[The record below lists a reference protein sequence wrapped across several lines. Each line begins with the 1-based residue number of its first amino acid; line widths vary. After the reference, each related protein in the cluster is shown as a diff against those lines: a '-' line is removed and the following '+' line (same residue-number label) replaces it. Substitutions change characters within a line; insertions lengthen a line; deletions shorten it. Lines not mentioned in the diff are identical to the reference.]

1 MPIVYRQTMRS
12 GCQVC
17 GLKRPA
23 TVWCWVLSTLQIEQR
38 TIFLRYVFR
47 SSSSPFYSF
56 CPCLISICEC
66 WPGIMKY
73 GEQKTSRT
81 RGGWTGSCAVG
92 STDKSTSKP
101 ACCIFLSLSL
111 SRSSVTSIH
120 DMWLLLHYF
129 GGSLGPIMSSGRTCS
144 SNSSAVKRPR
154 PTVDS
159 LSVRPSWCA
168 FFAALATLS

>member
-1 MPIVYRQTMRS
+1 MPIVCRQTMRS

-23 TVWCWVLSTLQIEQR
+23 TVWCWVLSTRQIEQR

-92 STDKSTSKP
+92 STDKCTSKP

-111 SRSSVTSIH
+111 SRSGGEGYGPAESRHWPISPWHERRPKNERTALSSVSCCL
-120 DMWLLLHYF
+120 WLH
-129 GGSLGPIMSSGRTCS
+129 GHS
-144 SNSSAVKRPR
+144 
-154 PTVDS
+154 D
-159 LSVRPSWCA
+159 
-168 FFAALATLS
+168 